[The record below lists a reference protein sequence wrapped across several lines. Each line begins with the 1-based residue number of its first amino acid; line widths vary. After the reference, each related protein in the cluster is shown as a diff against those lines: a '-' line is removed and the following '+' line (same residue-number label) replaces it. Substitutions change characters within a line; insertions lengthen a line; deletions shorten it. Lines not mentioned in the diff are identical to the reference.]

1 MKKVSDLIESIDEV
15 FLKALEEKMDPVGKE
30 DDDVDND
37 GDVDSSDKY
46 LKKRRASVAAAIA
59 KQKENTQ
66 EGIMSDIASKAKT
79 AIDRA
84 RGKPTEAELRAAR
97 IKAKSRAFFKS
108 HSQTMAMKDK
118 ARKAREAEQ
127 KDESSCGS
135 KKSLKASKSY

>member
-1 MKKVSDLIESIDEV
+1 MEKTSDLIEIIDDV

-30 DDDVDND
+30 DDDIDND
-37 GDVDSSDKY
+37 GDSDSSDQY
-46 LKKRRASVAAAIA
+46 LKKRRAAIA
-59 KQKENTQ
+59 KQKANMK

-84 RGKPTEAELRAAR
+84 RGIPPKPTEDELRAAR
-97 IKAKSRAFFKS
+97 VRAKTSAIFK
-108 HSQTMAMKDK
+108 QINRTMAMKDK

-135 KKSLKASKSY
+135 KKSLKASKGY

>member
-1 MKKVSDLIESIDEV
+1 MKKVSDLIESIDDV

-59 KQKENTQ
+59 KQK
-66 EGIMSDIASKAKT
+66 
-79 AIDRA
+79 
-84 RGKPTEAELRAAR
+84 
-97 IKAKSRAFFKS
+97 
-108 HSQTMAMKDK
+108 
-118 ARKAREAEQ
+118 
-127 KDESSCGS
+127 DESSCGGG

>member
-1 MKKVSDLIESIDEV
+1 MEKTSDLIEIIDDV

-30 DDDVDND
+30 DDDIDND
-37 GDVDSSDKY
+37 GDSDSSDQY
-46 LKKRRASVAAAIA
+46 LKKRRAAIA
-59 KQKENTQ
+59 KQKANMK
-66 EGIMSDIASKAKT
+66 EGIMSDISSKAKT

-84 RGKPTEAELRAAR
+84 RGKPPKPTEDELRAAR
-97 IKAKSRAFFKS
+97 VRAKTSAIFK
-108 HSQTMAMKDK
+108 QINRTMAMKDK

>member
-1 MKKVSDLIESIDEV
+1 MEKTSDLIEIIDDV

-30 DDDVDND
+30 DDDIDND
-37 GDVDSSDKY
+37 GDSDSSDQY
-46 LKKRRASVAAAIA
+46 LKKRRAAIA
-59 KQKENTQ
+59 KQKANMK

-84 RGKPTEAELRAAR
+84 RGIPPKPTEDELRAAR
-97 IKAKSRAFFKS
+97 VRAKTSAIFK
-108 HSQTMAMKDK
+108 QINRTMAMKDK